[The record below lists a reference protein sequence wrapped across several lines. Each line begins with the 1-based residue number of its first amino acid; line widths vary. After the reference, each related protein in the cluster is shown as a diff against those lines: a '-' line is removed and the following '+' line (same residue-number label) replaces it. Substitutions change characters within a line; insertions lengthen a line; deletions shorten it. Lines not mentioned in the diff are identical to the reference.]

1 MLPIIYIVFT
11 GFVILIILL
20 AYRKILHKM
29 AIPARERSKKF
40 LIATG
45 FVFGWLAY
53 LFIISLTGIL
63 KDLNLPPK
71 FPLLIFLPLL
81 IGFLI
86 FYRSSKN
93 SSVIKAIP
101 NTWPVYFQSFRI
113 VVELI
118 LLYTFYAGIIPESA
132 TFEGWNFDVLM
143 GVSAPF
149 VAYLLVQQNGSKGLL
164 YLWNVIGI
172 GMVLFVGYIT
182 ASSMY
187 FPQTWGSEVPLVN
200 MTFIEM
206 PYLLLAG
213 FLAPLA
219 IFMHVVSLIHLRN

>member
-11 GFVILIILL
+11 IIVILIILL

-29 AIPARERSKKF
+29 AISARERTKRF
-40 LIATG
+40 MVATG
-45 FVFGWLAY
+45 FVLGWLAY

-81 IGFLI
+81 IGFVI
-86 FYRSSKN
+86 FYRTSKD

-101 NTWPVYFQSFRI
+101 DTWPVYFQSFRI
-113 VVELI
+113 IVELI

-132 TFEGWNFDVLM
+132 TFEGLNFDILM
-143 GVSAPF
+143 GLSAPF
-149 VAYLLVQQNGSKGLL
+149 VAYILVLRNGSKPLL
-164 YLWNVIGI
+164 YLWNILGI
-172 GMVLFVGYIT
+172 VMVVFVGYII

-187 FPQTWGSEVPLVN
+187 FPQTWGSEVPLVSVK
-200 MTFIEM
+200 FIEM

-219 IFMHVVSLIHLRN
+219 IFMHLVSLIQLRK

>member
-1 MLPIIYIVFT
+1 
-11 GFVILIILL
+11 
-20 AYRKILHKM
+20 M

>member
-40 LIATG
+40 MIATG

-53 LFIISLTGIL
+53 LFIISLTGTL

-93 SSVIKAIP
+93 SSVIKATP
-101 NTWPVYFQSFRI
+101 KTWPVYFQSFRI

-118 LLYTFYAGIIPESA
+118 LLYTFYAGVIPESA

-149 VAYLLVQQNGSKGLL
+149 VAYLFVRQKGSKGLL

-172 GMVLFVGYIT
+172 GMVLFVGYII